1 MTDFDVPAHEPAVL
15 SRVHFEEWAQ
25 HYLYS
30 DPESRSRD
38 PAGVKTPLGPFQ
50 MVVRRLLPIGGEAR
64 YQDRPGTHL
73 MHLEAMRSSLW
84 RESVHFLP
92 GDDVSPVPA

>member
-1 MTDFDVPAHEPAVL
+1 MDGSTTDFDVPAHEPAVL

-25 HYLYS
+25 RYLDS
-30 DPESRSRD
+30 DPESRLRD

-64 YQDRPGTHL
+64 YQDRPRYPFDASG
-73 MHLEAMRSSLW
+73 
-84 RESVHFLP
+84 
-92 GDDVSPVPA
+92 GDATGALAGERPFPARP